1 MYFQIMITEEDPIQQ
16 LQILRILS
24 HSGSN
29 RTYLNVVAQVLHC
42 DKWAILS
49 REGQSANHATDVPS
63 LIPRKRIF
71 I

>member
-1 MYFQIMITEEDPIQQ
+1 MITEEDPVW
-16 LQILRILS
+16 QIKILS

-29 RTYLNVVAQVLHC
+29 RTDLNVFAQVLHC

-49 REGQSANHATDVPS
+49 CEGQSSNHATDVPS